1 MGILLII
8 KDLIML
14 QFDLNDPPLM
24 KAELRPPRPG
34 PAVVGQHHGLR
45 PAKGGRQRSV
55 PTGRFNRIVSDLYYM
70 STEHAKTKAQFAVR
84 YSICSTWVRFFDLSI
99 SE

>member
-45 PAKGGRQRSV
+45 QPQAGRQRAV
-55 PTGRFNRIVSDLYYM
+55 PAGRSYCIVTD
-70 STEHAKTKAQFAVR
+70 FV
-84 YSICSTWVRFFDLSI
+84 
-99 SE
+99 